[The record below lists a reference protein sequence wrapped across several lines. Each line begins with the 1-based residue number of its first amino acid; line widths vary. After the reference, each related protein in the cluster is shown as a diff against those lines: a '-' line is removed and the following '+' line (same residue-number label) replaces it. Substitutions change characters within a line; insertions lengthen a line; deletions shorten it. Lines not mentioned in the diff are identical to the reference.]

1 MTQTNLNLD
10 QLENDIM
17 KVIYAKPGESFSQF
31 KIYDTLLEKYDVK
44 DLKLKEDLKIKLLTI
59 MRVLPYIFDNVK
71 VINKYN
77 SLYATVEGND
87 SNNEFKDIVPENIP
101 SIEGLS
107 YEKDNKMPNEMDVI
121 DFILKENLDD
131 YIFKKDYMNNSI
143 LHTLIDNN
151 EFDKIDKY
159 FNKLKVMIYDENNEK
174 KNPLKYINTFK
185 INNIFLND
193 LYCENRSIKNDFLL
207 LKDEVS
213 KIKNQNIKMNNN
225 IYIQCNIIKIMQCI
239 LVYIIYKFYF

>member
-1 MTQTNLNLD
+1 MTETNLNLD

-77 SLYATVEGND
+77 SLYAIVEDND
-87 SNNEFKDIVPENIP
+87 SNNGFKEIVPDNIP
-101 SIEGLS
+101 SIEVLS
-107 YEKDNKMPNEMDVI
+107 NEMDHKMPNEMDVI
-121 DFILKENLDD
+121 NFILKENLDD
-131 YIFKKDYMNNSI
+131 YIFKKDYMNNTI
-143 LHTLIDNN
+143 LQILIDNN
-151 EFDKIDKY
+151 EYDKVDKY

-185 INNIFLND
+185 INNLFVND
-193 LYCENRSIKNDFLL
+193 LYSENRLIKNEFLL
-207 LKDEVS
+207 LKDEIN
-213 KIKNQNIKMNNN
+213 KIKDQNIRMNNN
-225 IYIQCNIIKIMQCI
+225 IYFQGNIIKIMICI
-239 LVYIIYKFYF
+239 LVSIIYRFYF